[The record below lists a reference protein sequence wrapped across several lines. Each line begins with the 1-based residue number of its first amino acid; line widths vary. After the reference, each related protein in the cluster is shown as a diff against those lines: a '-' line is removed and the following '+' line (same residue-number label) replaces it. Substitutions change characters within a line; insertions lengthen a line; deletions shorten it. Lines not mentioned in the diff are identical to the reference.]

1 MKENNKRTMLP
12 PKNDVVFRMLFG
24 SEDSKNILSGILRA
38 ILNMQDDEFEILS
51 ITDPHLLPEYEGD
64 KLGIL
69 DIKIKTKSGHYINV
83 EMQVNLVK
91 GLGFRIEFY
100 NAKML
105 VEQTKSGD
113 QYSTM
118 KKNISILII
127 NEIMFP
133 ESNSYHHCF
142 ERYDIKNKV
151 KFPGTTEIHTL
162 EMPKLPKSS
171 DSTVLWEWM
180 YFLSAEKEE
189 EFKMIAKKNSVINEA
204 VIKLEVLS
212 KDEKARLLY
221 ESLEKKRRDEIAR
234 EEYVREKGIEIGER
248 QGVLLTKKVLK
259 LFSEDKSPQEI
270 ADYCQIPLDK
280 VLEILE

>member
-1 MKENNKRTMLP
+1 MLSMKEENKRKMLP
-12 PKNDVVFRMLFG
+12 PKNDLVFRLLFG
-24 SEDSKNILSGILRA
+24 SEESKNILSGILKA
-38 ILNMQDDEFEILS
+38 ILDMPDDEFEILS
-51 ITDPHLLPEYEGD
+51 ITDPHLLPEYDGD

-69 DIKIKTKSGHYINV
+69 DIKIKTKSGHYLNV
-83 EMQVNLVK
+83 EMQVDLVK

-105 VEQTKSGD
+105 VEQMKSANL
-113 QYSTM
+113 YSTM
-118 KKNISILII
+118 KRNISILII

-162 EMPKLPKSS
+162 ELPKLPKDS
-171 DSTVLWEWM
+171 DKTALWEWM
-180 YFLSAEKEE
+180 YFLSAEKED
-189 EFKMIAKKNSVINEA
+189 EFEMIAEKNSVINEA

-221 ESLEKKRRDEIAR
+221 ESLEKKRRDEAAR
-234 EEYVREKGIEIGER
+234 EEYVRECGETRGIA
-248 QGVLLTKKVLK
+248 LTKEVLQ
-259 LFSEDKSPQEI
+259 LSSENKSPQEI
-270 ADYCQIPLDK
+270 ADYCQVPLEK
-280 VLEILE
+280 ILRILE